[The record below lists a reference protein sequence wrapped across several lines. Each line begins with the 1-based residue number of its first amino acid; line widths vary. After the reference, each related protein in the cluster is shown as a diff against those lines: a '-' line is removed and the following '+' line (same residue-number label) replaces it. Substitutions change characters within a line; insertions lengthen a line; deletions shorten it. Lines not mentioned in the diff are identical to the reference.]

1 MIQNYKRL
9 GKFSINIRWRHSFIA
24 MQDTCDSYCQN
35 GGTCSHSPN
44 GTSRS
49 CTCGPRFSGETCETD
64 LCADQCVANQG
75 KQILFFCCL
84 FCLFFLNFR
93 RTWLLL
99 AGALIP
105 LFRTSADISSGF
117 ENQCGSSLACFVTWM
132 QWSQIHLWRPA
143 WQPSSSL
150 PRTDSLFFI
159 ISFEAKL
166 LEYCNI
172 KQFSMFTVT

>member
-64 LCADQCVANQG
+64 LCADQCVAYQG

-84 FCLFFLNFR
+84 FCFFLNFR

-117 ENQCGSSLACFVTWM
+117 QNQCGSLTCMLCHMNAMISDSPLGGQHGSRAVLFHV
-132 QWSQIHLWRPA
+132 QI
-143 WQPSSSL
+143 
-150 PRTDSLFFI
+150 LFFL
-159 ISFEAKL
+159 SFHLKQN
-166 LEYCNI
+166 CWNI
-172 KQFSMFTVT
+172 VI